1 VFRTEGLHE
10 LRKRVED
17 LWYAAQVVRPAAPKK
32 MKRIARRAHV
42 LSNLIGEDH
51 DLAILAQRAAERRDC
66 FDDEAAVGELAKLIE
81 RRRDELQ
88 REAMELAQRLF
99 RKKPGKLVRP
109 LEQSH
114 AVA

>member
-1 VFRTEGLHE
+1 V
-10 LRKRVED
+10 
-17 LWYAAQVVRPAAPKK
+17 WYAAQVVRPAAPKK
-32 MKRIARRAHV
+32 MKRIARRAHT

-51 DLAILAQRAAERRDC
+51 DLAIVAQRAAERRDC
-66 FDDEAAVGELAKLIE
+66 FDDDAAVGELVKLIE
-81 RRRDELQ
+81 RHRDELQ

-99 RKKPGKLVRP
+99 RKKPSKLVRP